1 MAENGGLKRSRS
13 PQDDGSDSS
22 DDDFGPAPALPS
34 TTAPKKKRKLAYES
48 LYMNALPKGVRY
60 SKSLMH
66 REQLSTVTVAPS
78 PSDFVIT
85 TSVDGRVK
93 FWKKAASGIEFAKEY
108 SAHEGQI
115 LDSAVSTD
123 GALFATSGDAE
134 DKTIKLFDVVN
145 VDLLAIFIL
154 DEPAQR
160 LCWVHRSGASPL
172 LAAAV
177 GKTIHIYDGRGDD
190 SKPIHSVTSVHRGDV
205 TAMVYNS
212 AYDCVV
218 SADASGMVEYW
229 QPGGSYEKPD
239 NVFSMKAKTNLFDFK
254 KAKTIPTTLAVTPS
268 GHQLATMS
276 FPDRKIRLFDFAS
289 AKLIRSYD
297 ESTETLTTMQQA
309 GTGAVKL
316 ESVEFGRR
324 MATEQALE
332 SSSVRFRAN
341 LIFDESGNFLLYGA
355 LHGIKVVNTL
365 TNRVMRIYGK
375 DEPFRALNL
384 ALYQGAPQKKE
395 LTTIAMAASANPLL
409 EESQERD
416 PILFATGYGKVR
428 FYSFTNDEDASKS
441 TRDVYNEKPKNAGK
455 QKAEQEKIVQTGSGA
470 VLHTSMG
477 DIFLRLFPEKAP
489 VAVENFVTHARTGYY
504 NNTIFHRV
512 IRKFM
517 IQGGDPLGDGTG
529 GESIWGKDFADEISD
544 LKHDKPYRLSMANAG
559 PGTNASQFFI
569 TTEKTP
575 WLDGKHTIFGS
586 VTKGMD
592 VVHAI
597 ENTKVTKEKPEVDV
611 KLLSITIDG

>member
-1 MAENGGLKRSRS
+1 MAENGALKRSRS

-66 REQLSTVTVAPS
+66 REQLCTVTVAPS

-85 TSVDGRVK
+85 TSIDGRVK
-93 FWKKAASGIEFAKEY
+93 FWKKVATGIEFAKEY
-108 SAHEGQI
+108 AAHEGQI
-115 LDSAVSTD
+115 LGSAVSSD

-134 DKTIKLFDVVN
+134 DKTLKLFDVVN
-145 VDLLAIFIL
+145 VDLLTIFNL
-154 DEPAQR
+154 EKPAQC
-160 LCWVHRSGASPL
+160 LCWVHRTGAPPL

-177 GKTIHIYDGRGDD
+177 GKEIHVYDGRGD
-190 SKPIHSVTSVHRGDV
+190 KTEPIHKLISLHRGDV
-205 TAMVYNS
+205 TAIAYNS

-218 SADASGMVEYW
+218 SADSNGMVEYW

-239 NVFSMKAKTNLFDFK
+239 SVFAMKSKTNLFDFK
-254 KAKTIPTTLAVTPS
+254 KAKSVATSLAISPS
-268 GHQLATMS
+268 GHQLAAIS
-276 FPDRKIRLFDFAS
+276 FPDRKIRLFEFAN

-297 ESTETLTTMQQA
+297 ESTDTLTTMQQA
-309 GTGAVKL
+309 GTAAVKL

-324 MATEQALE
+324 MATEQAID
-332 SSSVRFRAN
+332 STSVRSRIS
-341 LIFDESGNFLLYGA
+341 LIFDESGNFLFYGS
-355 LHGIKVVNTL
+355 LHGIKVINTL

-375 DEPFRALNL
+375 DEPFRALSL

-395 LTTIAMAASANPLL
+395 LTTVAMAASANPLL
-409 EESQERD
+409 EEAQERD
-416 PILFATGYGKVR
+416 PMLFATGFGKVR
-428 FYSFTNDEDASKS
+428 FYSFTNEEEPSKS
-441 TRDVYNEKPKNAGK
+441 SRDIYNEKPKNAGK
-455 QKAEQEKIVQTGSGA
+455 QKAAEEKIVQTGSGA

-477 DIFLRLFPEKAP
+477 DICLRLFPDKAP
-489 VAVENFVTHARTGYY
+489 LAVENFVTHARNGYY

-529 GESIWGKDFADEISD
+529 GESIWGKDFTDEISD

-559 PGTNASQFFI
+559 PGTNASQFFV

-586 VTKGMD
+586 VWKGMD

-597 ENTKVTKEKPEVDV
+597 ENTKVVKEKPEVDV